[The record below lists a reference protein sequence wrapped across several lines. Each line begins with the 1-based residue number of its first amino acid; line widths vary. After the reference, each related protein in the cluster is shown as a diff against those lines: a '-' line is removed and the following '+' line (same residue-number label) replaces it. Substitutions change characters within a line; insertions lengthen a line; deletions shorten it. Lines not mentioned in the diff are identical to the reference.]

1 MAKVLLFG
9 PLSDVLQ
16 TESLTIQVPADTRT
30 VDDLIVLLHD
40 RGRDWQ
46 KYLNIDKL
54 QVTVN
59 RQFGSGQSPVTDNDE
74 IAFISR
80 PGSV

>member
-9 PLSDVLQ
+9 PLSDVLE
-16 TESLTIQVPADTRT
+16 TEAVNIKITEQVKT
-30 VDDLIVLLHD
+30 VNDLIMQLHE
-40 RGRDWQ
+40 RGKDWQ
-46 KYLNIDKL
+46 KYLSADKL

-59 RQFGSGQSPVTDNDE
+59 RQFGDGNSPVRDSDE

-80 PGSV
+80 PGQI

>member
-9 PLSDVLQ
+9 PLSDVLE
-16 TESLTIQVPADTRT
+16 TEAVNIQITDQVRT
-30 VDDLIVLLHD
+30 VNDGIMQFHEC
-40 RGRDWQ
+40 GKDWQ
-46 KYLNIDKL
+46 KYLNAEML

-59 RQFGSGQSPVTDNDE
+59 RQFGDGNSPARDSDE

-80 PGSV
+80 PGQF